1 MSTYTYKYTYTYIHT
16 YLCASHVQHT
26 AAYIQH
32 LETELPLFE
41 EDDEEEGIDVAD
53 LVSAT
58 A

>member
-1 MSTYTYKYTYTYIHT
+1 M
-16 YLCASHVQHT
+16 
-26 AAYIQH
+26 QH
-32 LETELPLFE
+32 LETELALFE